1 MFVYQQGQ
9 EDRTL
14 KTFSGNWGAAA
25 RGGRGEGGGGGGGGG
40 GESVNPFRSA
50 GLTVLQPLVGRENSI
65 YQNHSMGLVGTAFST

>member
-25 RGGRGEGGGGGGGGG
+25 GAGGGGRPLTLSDLQDSRFYNLWLEGKTP
-40 GESVNPFRSA
+40 SIKTTA
-50 GLTVLQPLVGRENSI
+50 WGLLAQHFPREDD
-65 YQNHSMGLVGTAFST
+65 TKAR